1 MQDQIGYDIIIE
13 TAMRDVIFKVLKK
26 IEKEGLKGEHH
37 FVITFSTKHF
47 GVILSDALKERFPS
61 EMTIIVQHQFQSL
74 VILENCFKISLSFSG
89 VMEELTVPYKAINA
103 FADPSV
109 NFGLKFNNIEADEN
123 EFLKVL
129 DEDDLESKAIDPTLE
144 EEIVSGKV
152 VSLAAFRKNR
162 DKKS

>member
-47 GVILSDALKERFPS
+47 GIILSNALKERFPS

-89 VMEELTVPYKAINA
+89 VMEELTVPYKSITA

-109 NFGLKFNNIEADEN
+109 NFGLKFNNIEADED
-123 EFLKVL
+123 ETFLKVS
-129 DEDDLESKAIDPTLE
+129 DGDVLESKAIDSALE
-144 EEIVSGKV
+144 EKIVSEKV
-152 VSLAAFRKNR
+152 VSLEAFKKNR
-162 DKKS
+162 DKK

>member
-1 MQDQIGYDIIIE
+1 MQDHIGYDTIIE

-47 GVILSDALKERFPS
+47 GVILSDSLKERFPS

-74 VILENCFKISLSFSG
+74 AVLENCFKISLSFSG
-89 VMEELTVPYKAINA
+89 VMEELTVPYKSITA

-109 NFGLKFNNIEADEN
+109 NFGLKFNNIETDEDKQD
-123 EFLKVL
+123 EGLELEVIDPVL
-129 DEDDLESKAIDPTLE
+129 DEK
-144 EEIVSGKV
+144 IVSQKV
-152 VSLAAFRKNR
+152 VSLADFKKNR